1 MISLIHIKKLCSHM
15 LPPSNKSGRSCLC
28 AHLCARINIQL
39 THQLHLSERKSWH
52 GERPCPLSFG
62 GMHRAYVSQDLIQTM
77 IHPSRRSRT
86 KSTRVES
93 SCVEPRGR
101 PGRRLQ
107 EWFESRPYTGGVVPS
122 TYNYRKL
129 ASFCRAVSCPPFL
142 IPRLTLAARASFVG
156 RG

>member
-1 MISLIHIKKLCSHM
+1 M
-15 LPPSNKSGRSCLC
+15 
-28 AHLCARINIQL
+28 
-39 THQLHLSERKSWH
+39 TH
-52 GERPCPLSFG
+52 GEREGPCLLSFG

-77 IHPSRRSRT
+77 IHPSRWSRT

-93 SCVEPRGR
+93 SCIEPRGR
-101 PGRRLQ
+101 PGRRLR

-142 IPRLTLAARASFVG
+142 IPHSRCALLSSDKTGSSPCRTDGFQNFDSERVLTLAQNG
-156 RG
+156 LE